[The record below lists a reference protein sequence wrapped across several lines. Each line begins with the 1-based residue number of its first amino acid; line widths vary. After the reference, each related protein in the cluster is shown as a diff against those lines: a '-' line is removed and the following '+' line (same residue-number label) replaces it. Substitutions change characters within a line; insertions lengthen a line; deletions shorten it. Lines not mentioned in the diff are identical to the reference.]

1 MSMTTFK
8 RKLNQEKTSY
18 KLIQSKFLNEF
29 CVKVLIT
36 MQTKIDDLA
45 IKLGYSE
52 KATFER
58 VFRHRFGITPSNFR
72 EFSLVRSV
80 KSSYQKL
87 TEIAHNMP
95 PMPDSCQQL
104 LRKKDQ
110 GNLNLQM
117 VIEIVGKDLIFSGR
131 IVGQVRKAIYGITP
145 KSIQEAVGR
154 NLGIDTI
161 VNFCRC
167 LCSQRCTSRTC

>member
-1 MSMTTFK
+1 
-8 RKLNQEKTSY
+8 
-18 KLIQSKFLNEF
+18 
-29 CVKVLIT
+29 
-36 MQTKIDDLA
+36 
-45 IKLGYSE
+45 
-52 KATFER
+52 
-58 VFRHRFGITPSNFR
+58 
-72 EFSLVRSV
+72 
-80 KSSYQKL
+80 
-87 TEIAHNMP
+87 MP

-117 VIEIVGKDLIFSGR
+117 VIEIEIVGKDLIFSGR
-131 IVGQVRKAIYGITP
+131 IVGQARKAIYGITP

>member
-8 RKLNQEKTSY
+8 RKLTQEKTSY

-58 VFRHRFGITPSNFR
+58 VFRHRFGITPSNF
-72 EFSLVRSV
+72 
-80 KSSYQKL
+80 
-87 TEIAHNMP
+87 
-95 PMPDSCQQL
+95 
-104 LRKKDQ
+104 
-110 GNLNLQM
+110 
-117 VIEIVGKDLIFSGR
+117 
-131 IVGQVRKAIYGITP
+131 
-145 KSIQEAVGR
+145 
-154 NLGIDTI
+154 
-161 VNFCRC
+161 VN
-167 LCSQRCTSRTC
+167 SHW